1 MSIAGLFAKICL
13 ILHTLTLIF
22 TVFSKAEK
30 TFNINYT
37 WLESNNLQITSDLQQ
52 YIVGWYW
59 GATILSTVG
68 FGDITPA
75 SKTIL
80 IQITIKGD
88 LYLLSKSL
96 VAYASDFLSI
106 ISGL

>member
-37 WLESNNLQITSDLQQ
+37 WLESNNLQITSDL
-52 YIVGWYW
+52 
-59 GATILSTVG
+59 
-68 FGDITPA
+68 
-75 SKTIL
+75 
-80 IQITIKGD
+80 
-88 LYLLSKSL
+88 
-96 VAYASDFLSI
+96 
-106 ISGL
+106 